1 MADKGK
7 GAVARSENLRETTD
21 REAKAIARARERSA
35 SRDVRPSMKVQGQ
48 EGQAVQMGSPHAD
61 QHGAF
66 ALIED
71 SLGTSSSDFAGYAL
85 LQLTQTAHQ
94 SGRGVSEEALNAQL
108 ALVAAVAP
116 ENELEAAL
124 ALQMAATHD
133 LSMHL
138 IAKAK
143 NATRLDQMKEFGN
156 LATKASRTFAT
167 QMKALSDFRRG
178 GEQVVRHV
186 HVHEG
191 GQAVVAETINV
202 GAHNAKSLGQ
212 CHALGPALLGAHTGG
227 NGVPIACREG
237 AQAVPDARGQ
247 E

>member
-1 MADKGK
+1 MTAP
-7 GAVARSENLRETTD
+7 NLRGPTD
-21 REAKAIARARERSA
+21 REARAIAHARERA
-35 SRDVRPSMKVQGQ
+35 VSRDARPSMKVHGQ
-48 EGQAVQMGSPHAD
+48 DAGAVQMGAPHTD

-71 SLGTSSSDFAGYAL
+71 ALGTSSSDFAGYAL

-108 ALVAAVAP
+108 ALVAAVEP

-143 NATRLDQMKEFGN
+143 NADRLDQMKEFGN

-191 GQAVVAETINV
+191 GQAVVAETVNV
-202 GAHNAKSLGQ
+202 GARNAQSLDQ
-212 CHALGPALLGAHTGG
+212 CHALGPTLLGSHTGRD
-227 NGVPIACREG
+227 GVPIASSEG
-237 AQAVPDARGQ
+237 AETMPDARGQ